1 MVLIA
6 LIAFSRTNVLFGAC
20 LLRDKLWK
28 YMYQYYLKS
37 KIKLEIQPVLISS
50 EHKLISDEMFF
61 IQSKNVTKTQRTLL
75 HLHKV
80 FIPLPKLLF
89 VDRFII
95 THEICITCPTNNIMR
110 HSKLINKL
118 VIFLSHP

>member
-1 MVLIA
+1 MDFILLVNTFLVLIA

-50 EHKLISDEMFF
+50 EHKLISDEMLL
-61 IQSKNVTKTQRTLL
+61 IQSKNVTKTQRAL
-75 HLHKV
+75 
-80 FIPLPKLLF
+80 
-89 VDRFII
+89 
-95 THEICITCPTNNIMR
+95 
-110 HSKLINKL
+110 
-118 VIFLSHP
+118 